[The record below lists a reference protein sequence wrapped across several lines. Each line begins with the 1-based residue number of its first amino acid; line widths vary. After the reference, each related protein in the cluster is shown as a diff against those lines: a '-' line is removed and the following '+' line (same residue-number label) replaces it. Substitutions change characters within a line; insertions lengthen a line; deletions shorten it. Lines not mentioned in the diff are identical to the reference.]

1 MKCLPTQLHS
11 HEIRP
16 AESDNTIPSCK
27 KTKRH
32 NYPQKCAQYAHY
44 IILRTRHRWLKSK
57 QSFQSQNTPK
67 RCISH
72 SNTHCLVKNRAT
84 SQFARSFQHFQ
95 ALCSQSE
102 KTHCQAPAPTCLFP
116 SILLKILFT
125 TVKTNIWKHRI
136 VNSQFSNRKKR
147 RNLRLHWQFGKTTL
161 RHFADTFFVRALS
174 KIRNLLISQ
183 L

>member
-1 MKCLPTQLHS
+1 MKCLLTQLHS
-11 HEIRP
+11 HEFRP
-16 AESDNTIPSCK
+16 AESDNTIPACK

-84 SQFARSFQHFQ
+84 SQFARSFQLFQ
-95 ALCSQSE
+95 TPGPWPLAF
-102 KTHCQAPAPTCLFP
+102 FP
-116 SILLKILFT
+116 LRTVKKPLSTRLKISQ
-125 TVKTNIWKHRI
+125 KHRTS
-136 VNSQFSNRKKR
+136 NTPFSNRKKR
-147 RNLRLHWQFGKTTL
+147 NFRLMPCVFFPSHTFKNL
-161 RHFADTFFVRALS
+161 
-174 KIRNLLISQ
+174 
-183 L
+183 